1 MFMDVVQ
8 HPKKGP
14 APRPLWVSYSF
25 SRLASITHERNG
37 RFVFDIH
44 KWLAAHVNQ
53 HLLDR
58 AAGECPGALARII
71 GRNRLAAIPSDAQS
85 LAIDR
90 EVSGLGFDL
99 R

>member
-1 MFMDVVQ
+1 V
-8 HPKKGP
+8 G
-14 APRPLWVSYSF
+14 YSF
-25 SRLASITHERNG
+25 SCLASIAHKRHD
-37 RFVFDIH
+37 RFVFDVY

-85 LAIDR
+85 LAINR